1 MSKVS
6 WTDEQ
11 KDAIYEKGSNILVA
25 AAAGS
30 GKTAVLVERIIN
42 KIITDKIDIDRLLV
56 VTFTNAAAS
65 EMRERV
71 LDAIYKKLEE
81 NAEDENLQRQI
92 TLLNKASICTID
104 SFCLEV
110 VRNNFY
116 ELENLS
122 PNFRIADTTEIELLK
137 QEVIEDIFENK
148 YEEENEDFTKLINTY
163 TSYRDDTPL
172 KELILKIY
180 SYIQSNPFP
189 EKWLTEKIEM
199 FNLEDTL
206 EEDFANTVWGEALL
220 TEVEEEL
227 IDSITSLEAMAK
239 KLYAEPGL
247 DKFWQTI
254 RNDID
259 MLQGLKNNLDSWDK
273 AYNINQELKF
283 ITWPRQ
289 KVESEIKDRAK
300 EVRDDVKKKL
310 GKVLDKILIYDS
322 EQANQDIYDMYEV
335 LSKLKDMILEFDK
348 EFSKR
353 KRDKN
358 IVDFNDIEHFALEIL
373 LKEENGDIKPSEVAK
388 RYKEKYLE
396 IAIDEYQDSNLV
408 QEYILSSVSNG
419 NNIFMVGDV
428 KQSIYKFRQAMP
440 ELFLD
445 KYSEYKNKD
454 KKQEKDNLKIQLF
467 KNFRSRDN
475 VLQFTNIIF
484 QDIMSNILGDINYNK
499 DEYLNLGADYS
510 EINQDLKTEIN
521 IIDLSKDEG
530 QEIENEQIEETQEG
544 EEVEQERIEDIE
556 LEARFVANRIKK
568 LIDDKFQVWDRK
580 KNTYRNIDYKDIVV
594 LLRSTSSAAPI
605 YEQEI
610 LNLELPVFS
619 DSSQEYL
626 DSIEIQTIMS
636 LLKIIDNPIQD
647 IPLVTVL
654 RSVIGKFTDDELV
667 QIRLSDKYDNFYTCM
682 QKAMIDVNKKLKEKI
697 KKFLDNLD
705 RWRKEQE
712 YLALDELI
720 WKIYMDTGF
729 YNYAGL
735 MPNGVLRQANL
746 KMLFQKAKKY
756 ESANFKG
763 LYNFINFIDK
773 LKLSSGDLGSAKLIG
788 ENDNVIRIMS
798 IHKSKGLEFPVVFLA
813 STGKQFNLMDLNK
826 NVLLHQEMG
835 IGVKYIDYDKQIQY
849 DTLSKAAM
857 RNKILVETLSEEM
870 RILYVALTRAK
881 EKLIITG
888 IQKDYQKESEKI
900 IEQVN
905 RYIKNNDKINPILVK
920 KYKRYLDWI
929 LLVYYYE
936 KDTIQNM
943 TNLNIYK
950 KEQLLN
956 EFEAIEKQDVDVIE
970 ILDNKEIDKKQ
981 IEEIETI
988 LGYSYP
994 NKTATTIL
1002 TKTSVTNLKQ
1012 MKTKDVQEEKIE
1024 LPKPKFL
1031 KQDEEE
1037 KLTGAQKGTL
1047 IHLCLQKL
1055 DEKREYDLQ
1064 KVKDLISSLEEKEII
1079 THKEAENI
1087 NPFKILEFTESD
1099 IWKELKEAKEIY
1111 REKPFYINIP
1121 AKDIYEEDIEENI
1134 LVQGIIDLYY
1144 IDKDDKLIL
1153 VDYKTDYVENEKQL
1167 INKYKKQLE
1176 IYEKALEQ
1184 AYSKK
1189 VTKNVI
1195 YSTWL
1200 GKEIKV

>member
-1 MSKVS
+1 MSKVN
-6 WTDEQ
+6 WTEEQ

-42 KIITDKIDIDRLLV
+42 KIIIDKIDIDRLLV

-71 LDAIYKKLEE
+71 LDAIYKKLEDSP
-81 NAEDENLQRQI
+81 EDENLQRQV

-148 YEEENEDFTKLINTY
+148 YEEENKDFTKLINTY

-199 FNLEDTL
+199 FNLKDKL
-206 EEDFANTVWGEALL
+206 EEDFANTIWGEALL
-220 TEVEEEL
+220 AELEEEL
-227 IDSITSLEAMAK
+227 IDSITSLETIERQ
-239 KLYAEPGL
+239 LYAEPEL
-247 DKFWQTI
+247 EKFWQTI

-259 MLQGLKNNLDSWDK
+259 ILQALKNNLDSWDK
-273 AYNINQELKF
+273 VYNINETLKF
-283 ITWPRQ
+283 VTWPRQ
-289 KVESEIKDRAK
+289 KVESAIKEEAK
-300 EVRDDVKKKL
+300 AIRDDVKKKL
-310 GKVLDKILIYDS
+310 GKVLDKVLICDS
-322 EQANQDIYDMYEV
+322 RQANQDIYDMYEI
-335 LSKLKDMILEFDK
+335 LTKLKDIILEFEK

-353 KRDKN
+353 KREKN

-373 LKEENGDIKPSEVAK
+373 LKEDNGVVKPSEIAE

-408 QEYILSSVSNG
+408 QEYILNSVSNG

-440 ELFLD
+440 ELFLN
-445 KYSEYKNKD
+445 KYREYKNKD
-454 KKQEKDNLKIQLF
+454 IKKEKDNLKIQLF

-484 QDIMSNILGDINYNK
+484 QDIMSNTLGDINY
-499 DEYLNLGADYS
+499 DEEEYLNLGADYS
-510 EINQDLKTEIN
+510 DINQDLRTEIN
-521 IIDLSKDEG
+521 IIDLAEELEAESE
-530 QEIENEQIEETQEG
+530 EIEK
-544 EEVEQERIEDIE
+544 ERIEDIE
-556 LEARFVANRIKK
+556 LEAKFVANRIKE
-568 LIDDKFQVWDRK
+568 LIDRRYQVWDRK
-580 KNTYRNIDYKDIVV
+580 KNVYRNIEYKDIVV
-594 LLRSTSSAAPI
+594 LLRSTSSSAQI

-626 DSIEIQTIMS
+626 ESFEIQTIMS

-654 RSVIGKFTDDELV
+654 RSIIGKFTDDELV
-667 QIRLSDKYDNFYTCM
+667 QIRLSDKYDDFYTCM
-682 QKAMIDVNKKLKEKI
+682 QKSLIDVDEKLKEKI
-697 KKFLDNLD
+697 NKFLENLD

-729 YNYAGL
+729 YNYVGL
-735 MPNGVLRQANL
+735 MPNGEIRQANL
-746 KMLFQKAKKY
+746 KMLFQKAKQY

-763 LYNFINFIDK
+763 LYNFINFIDR
-773 LKLSSGDLGSAKLIG
+773 LKLSSGDIGSAKLIG

-798 IHKSKGLEFPVVFLA
+798 IHKSKGLEFPIVFLS
-813 STGKQFNLMDLNK
+813 STGKQFNLVDLNK
-826 NVLLHQEMG
+826 SVLLHQEMG

-849 DTLSKAAM
+849 DTLSKESM
-857 RNKILVETLSEEM
+857 KNKILVETLSEEM

-888 IQKDYQKESEKI
+888 IQKDHQEEIKKL
-900 IEQVN
+900 IEQIN
-905 RYIKNNDKINPILVK
+905 RYTKNNNKINPILIK
-920 KYKRYLDWI
+920 KYKKYLDWI

-936 KDTIQNM
+936 KDKMKNII
-943 TNLNIYK
+943 NLNIYK
-950 KEQLLN
+950 KQELLN
-956 EFEAIEKQDVDVIE
+956 KLKKIKKENVDVIPIIE
-970 ILDNKEIDKKQ
+970 NKKIDKKQ
-981 IEEIETI
+981 TEDIKNI

-994 NKTATTIL
+994 NKIATIIPTKMSVTTI
-1002 TKTSVTNLKQ
+1002 KQ
-1012 MKTKDVQEEKIE
+1012 MQGENLQEEKIE
-1024 LPKPKFL
+1024 LPTPKFL
-1031 KQDEEE
+1031 KQDKED
-1037 KLTGAQKGTL
+1037 KLTAAQKGTL
-1047 IHLCLQKL
+1047 IHLCMQKL
-1055 DEKREYDLQ
+1055 DEKKEYDLQ
-1064 KVKDLISSLEEKEII
+1064 KIKELISSLVEKQII
-1079 THKEAENI
+1079 TSKEAENI
-1087 NPFKILEFTESD
+1087 NVHKVLEFTKSN
-1099 IWKELKEAKEIY
+1099 IWKDLKEAKEIY
-1111 REKPFYINIP
+1111 REKPFYINIL
-1121 AKDIYEEDIEENI
+1121 AKDIYEEDVEENI

-1144 IDKDDKLIL
+1144 IDKNDNLIL
-1153 VDYKTDYVENEKQL
+1153 VDYKTDYIEKGKEKEL

-1176 IYEKALEQ
+1176 TYEKALEQ
-1184 AYSKK
+1184 AYNKK
-1189 VTKNVI
+1189 VCKKVI

-1200 GKEIKV
+1200 GREIKI

>member
-1 MSKVS
+1 MSKVN
-6 WTDEQ
+6 WTNEQ

-42 KIITDKIDIDRLLV
+42 KIITDKTDIDRLLV

-71 LDAIYKKLEE
+71 LDAIYKKLED
-81 NAEDENLQRQI
+81 NPEDENLQRQI

-122 PNFRIADTTEIELLK
+122 PNFRIADTAEIELLK

-199 FNLEDTL
+199 FNLKDKL
-206 EEDFANTVWGEALL
+206 EEDFANTIWGEELL
-220 TEVEEEL
+220 TEVEDEL
-227 IDSITSLEAMAK
+227 IDSITSLEAIEK
-239 KLYAEPGL
+239 QLYGEPEL
-247 DKFWQTI
+247 EKFWQTI
-254 RNDID
+254 RSDID
-259 MLQGLKNNLDSWDK
+259 MLQRLKNNLDSWDK
-273 AYNINQELKF
+273 AYNINETLKF
-283 ITWPRQ
+283 VTWPRQ
-289 KVESEIKDRAK
+289 KVESKIKDKAK
-300 EVRDDVKKKL
+300 EIRDDVKKKL

-322 EQANQDIYDMYEV
+322 KQANKDIYDMYEI
-335 LSKLKDMILEFDK
+335 LTKLKDIILEFDK

-358 IVDFNDIEHFALEIL
+358 TVDFSDIEHFALNIL
-373 LKEENGDIKPSEVAK
+373 LKEENGIVKPSEVAK

-408 QEYILSSVSNG
+408 QEYILSSVSSG
-419 NNIFMVGDV
+419 NNIFMVGDI

-440 ELFLD
+440 ELFLN
-445 KYSEYKNKD
+445 KYMEYKNKD

-467 KNFRSRDN
+467 KNFRSREN
-475 VLQFTNIIF
+475 ILQFTNIIF
-484 QDIMSNILGDINYNK
+484 QDIMSNILGDINYNEE
-499 DEYLNLGADYS
+499 EYLNLGADYS
-510 EINQDLKTEIN
+510 ETNQDLRTEIN
-521 IIDLSKDEG
+521 IIDLAEELKSESED
-530 QEIENEQIEETQEG
+530 IEEF
-544 EEVEQERIEDIE
+544 EEIEQERVEDIE
-556 LEARFVANRIKK
+556 LEARFVANRIKQ
-568 LIDDKFQVWDRK
+568 LIDERYQIWDRK
-580 KNTYRNIDYKDIVV
+580 KNTYRNIEYKDIVV
-594 LLRSTSSAAPI
+594 LLRSTLSAAPI

-636 LLKIIDNPIQD
+636 LLKIIDNPMQD

-654 RSVIGKFTDDELV
+654 RSSIGKFTDDELV

-682 QKAMIDVNKKLKEKI
+682 QKAIIDVEEEVKEKI
-697 KKFLDNLD
+697 KKFLDNLEK
-705 RWRKEQE
+705 WRREQE

-735 MPNGVLRQANL
+735 MPNGALRQANL
-746 KMLFQKAKKY
+746 KMLFQKAKQY

-798 IHKSKGLEFPVVFLA
+798 IHKSKGLEFPVVFLS
-813 STGKQFNLMDLNK
+813 STGKKFNLMDLNK

-849 DTLSKAAM
+849 DTLSKASM
-857 RNKILVETLSEEM
+857 KNKILVETLSEEM

-888 IQKDYQKESEKI
+888 IQKDHQKESEKI

-936 KDTIQNM
+936 KNKIENII
-943 TNLNIYK
+943 NLNIYK
-950 KEQLLN
+950 KQQLLN
-956 EFEAIEKQDVDVIE
+956 EFKKVEKENLDVIQ
-970 ILDNKEIDKKQ
+970 ILENIETNKKQ
-981 IEEIETI
+981 IEEIENI
-988 LGYSYP
+988 LSYSYP
-994 NKTATTIL
+994 NKIATTIP
-1002 TKTSVTNLKQ
+1002 TKTSVTNIKQ
-1012 MKTKDVQEEKIE
+1012 MQAKDVQEEKIE
-1024 LPKPKFL
+1024 LPKPGFL
-1031 KQDEEE
+1031 KQDKEE

-1047 IHLCLQKL
+1047 IHLCMQKLNEKKEYNLQKIK
-1055 DEKREYDLQ
+1055 E
-1064 KVKDLISSLEEKEII
+1064 LISSLEEKQII
-1079 THKEAENI
+1079 TSKEAENI
-1087 NPFKILEFTESD
+1087 NALKVLEFTKSN
-1099 IWKELKEAKEIY
+1099 IWKDLKEAKEIY

-1121 AKDIYEEDIEENI
+1121 VKDIYEEDIEENI

-1144 IDKDDKLIL
+1144 IDKNDNLIL
-1153 VDYKTDYVENEKQL
+1153 VDYKTDYVHNGQEL

-1176 IYEKALEQ
+1176 IYQEALEQ
-1184 AYSKK
+1184 AYNKKVSKK
-1189 VTKNVI
+1189 FI

-1200 GKEIKV
+1200 GRGIQI